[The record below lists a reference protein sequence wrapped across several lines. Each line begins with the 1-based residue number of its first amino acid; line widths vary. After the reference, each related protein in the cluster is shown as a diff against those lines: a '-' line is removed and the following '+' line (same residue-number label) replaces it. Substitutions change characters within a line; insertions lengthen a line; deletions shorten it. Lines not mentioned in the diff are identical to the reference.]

1 MAKEYI
7 DYKEAIE
14 LFVYSLPAEL
24 KSESKTPKI
33 NIIFP
38 ECAFKLFEYVRDN
51 PFTKDGYIV
60 PDITDEEIEKL
71 KPYNQQDETV
81 PSIYVKDPV
90 RFFELLAELINTLI
104 DYKAKYYRE
113 NSGRA
118 ILIHEFKN
126 LLIRMNVSD
135 FTNVEHFLAQQID
148 FLKDN
153 TWDDYIIDGEFIS
166 SCHREG
172 TFENYQ
178 ILSCKEY
185 NASYCETSEKISF
198 ALYDEEHPNE
208 NIQTIPSILYG
219 IREEDGKKVC
229 YIYAIQNPNDSV
241 NNKKIARKLYKL
253 NKGVE
258 NPNVHPS
265 QVLALKTFIEM
276 LTKIGI
282 TDIKV
287 PCLQVLNYRYH
298 QILSRNAKKTMEK
311 WTPKVLEDLR
321 KNETSYN
328 KRKLSEYKWDKEW
341 ASRVI
346 DREDDIEFAKTEGL
360 YNIFSRVA
368 EQFDLIEFL
377 SDPFIEDEYINIRIK
392 SVKKLSKSI

>member
-14 LFVYSLPAEL
+14 LFVYSLPHDL

-51 PFTKDGYIV
+51 PFTKEGYIV
-60 PDITDEEIEKL
+60 PDITDADIEKL
-71 KPYNQQDETV
+71 KPYNQQDETA
-81 PSIYVKDPV
+81 PTIYVKDPV
-90 RFFELLAELINTLI
+90 RFFELLTELINTLI

-126 LLIRMNVSD
+126 ILLRMTASD
-135 FTNVEHFLAQQID
+135 FTNIESFLKKQID

-172 TFENYQ
+172 TFEKYQ

-185 NASYCETSEKISF
+185 SASYCETSEKISF
-198 ALYDEEHPNE
+198 VLYDEEHPKE

-219 IREEDGKKVC
+219 IREENGKKVC
-229 YIYAIQNPNDSV
+229 YIYAIQNPSDSI
-241 NNKKIARKLYKL
+241 NNKKIARSLYKL
-253 NKGVE
+253 NKEIE
-258 NPNVHPS
+258 NPIVHPS
-265 QVLALKTFIEM
+265 QVLALKTFISM
-276 LTKIGI
+276 LDSIGI
-282 TDIKV
+282 SDIKV

-298 QILSRNAKKTMEK
+298 EILSRNAKETMKK
-311 WTPKVLEDLR
+311 WTKELLEELKSSD
-321 KNETSYN
+321 SYSN
-328 KRKLSEYKWDKEW
+328 RRKLSEYQWDKLW
-341 ASRVI
+341 ASHVI
-346 DREDDIEFAKTEGL
+346 DREDDIERAKTEGL
-360 YNIFSRVA
+360 YNIFTRVA
-368 EQFDLIEFL
+368 EQFNIIDILNN
-377 SDPFIEDEYINIRIK
+377 PFIEDEYINIKIK
-392 SVKKLSKSI
+392 SVKRLSKSL